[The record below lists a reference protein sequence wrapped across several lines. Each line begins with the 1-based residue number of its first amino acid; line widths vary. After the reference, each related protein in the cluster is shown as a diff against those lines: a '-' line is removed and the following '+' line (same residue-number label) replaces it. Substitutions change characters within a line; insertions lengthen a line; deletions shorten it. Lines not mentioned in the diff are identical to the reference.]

1 MLHLNKLPNS
11 LPNEKTI
18 LFLRRH
24 WIDILAILGYG
35 LIMIVIL
42 ALFLVSLLMSD
53 PQVFTSPIGGPL
65 IAVGTSIYAIFC
77 LIIIISQFT
86 DYYLDTWIVTN
97 ERVIDIEHHGLFA
110 RTMSEL
116 RLSQVQDVTSETH
129 GFLQMFLTFGDVHIQ
144 TAAGRARFN
153 FKRIDNPDDVKHQV
167 IALVQNYR
175 RRHPYKAAADLM
187 NGQATQMP
195 DPLSDSNSKDDG
207 EPQEIKL

>member
-1 MLHLNKLPNS
+1 MLCLDKLPNA

-24 WIDILAILGYG
+24 WIDIIVIILYALCMFGILG
-35 LIMIVIL
+35 LFIFSMIL
-42 ALFLVSLLMSD
+42 GD
-53 PQVFTSPIGGPL
+53 PGVLSKPITGPL
-65 IAVGTSIYAIFC
+65 IAIGASIYAIAC
-77 LIIIISQFT
+77 VIIIISQAT

-97 ERVIDIEHHGLFA
+97 ERVIDIEHHGLFS

-116 RLSQVQDVTSETH
+116 RLSQIQDVTSETH
-129 GFLQMFLTFGDVHIQ
+129 GFFQIFLTFGDVHIQ

-175 RRHPYKAAADLM
+175 KMHPYKAAADLM
-187 NGQATQMP
+187 QSQAHAGDISQAP
-195 DPLSDSNSKDDG
+195 ADNFGEG
-207 EPQEIKL
+207 EPKKIDL